1 MNLYSQINLCYI
13 YIHAYIHACIHTYKH
28 TCIYSGYA
36 SARTFPCKNPPVSH
50 FMCQI
55 CVRIMHHINTVSCQ
69 SNTIT
74 SFITHLSWCVTSVC
88 VYIIVI
94 HPVLHRSRVMWGKWA
109 DRSDQTF
116 PLQQSL
122 TMTRY
127 KEFSPLQAV
136 LCSVVHFN
144 QHIRINLK

>member
-13 YIHAYIHACIHTYKH
+13 YIHACVHTYIP
-28 TCIYSGYA
+28 TYIYSGYA
-36 SARTFPCKNPPVSH
+36 SARTFPFKNHPFHIS
-50 FMCQI
+50 
-55 CVRIMHHINTVSCQ
+55 CVKYASASCTILTVSCQ

-94 HPVLHRSRVMWGKWA
+94 HPVLHRSQVMWGKWA

-127 KEFSPLQAV
+127 KESSPLQAV
-136 LCSVVHFN
+136 HCSVVHFDK
-144 QHIRINLK
+144 HIRINLK